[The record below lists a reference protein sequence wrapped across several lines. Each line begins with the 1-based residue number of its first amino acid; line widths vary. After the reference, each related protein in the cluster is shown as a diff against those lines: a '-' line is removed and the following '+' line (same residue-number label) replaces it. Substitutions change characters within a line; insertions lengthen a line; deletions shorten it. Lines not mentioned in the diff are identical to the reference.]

1 MAATGKG
8 FTRTTPN
15 TEFRN
20 PTSWGRTRQ
29 AKNLAGAH
37 ERGVTVVA
45 EDAAA
50 FTATSGHAT
59 ENQRYLYLYAPQSAA
74 GDNGVI
80 ISVWGYVHAFGEWF
94 ELLDSTGTEVTI
106 TLDASAAVSTFTGG
120 NPVDIAGVDRVAFRT
135 DREIADADPALDP
148 TTKLMAAANTIPSR

>member
-37 ERGVTVVA
+37 ERGVTVV
-45 EDAAA
+45 ESGAAA
-50 FTATSGHAT
+50 FVATSGHAT
-59 ENQRYLYLYAPQSAA
+59 ENQRYLYLYAPAA
-74 GDNGVI
+74 PLDDTVVI
-80 ISVWGYVHAFGEWF
+80 AVWGYTYAFGEWF
-94 ELLDSTGTEVTI
+94 QLLDSAGNPVTI
-106 TLDASAAVSTFTGG
+106 QLAAGAAVSTFTGG
-120 NPVDIAGVDRVAFRT
+120 NPIDIAGVDRVAFRSNKVN
-135 DREIADADPALDP
+135 ALDA

>member
-45 EDAAA
+45 ADAAA
-50 FTATSGHAT
+50 FDATSGHAT
-59 ENQRYLYLYAPQSAA
+59 ENQRYLYLYAPQSHAD
-74 GDNGVI
+74 DNGVV
-80 ISVWGYVHAFGEWF
+80 ISVWGYTYAFGEWF
-94 ELLDSTGTEVTI
+94 QLLDSAGNPVTI
-106 TLDASAAVSTFTGG
+106 TLSDAAAVSTFTGG
-120 NPVDIAGVDRVAFRT
+120 NPVDIAGVDRVAFKTNRN
-135 DREIADADPALDP
+135 IAAADPALNAA
-148 TTKLMAAANTIPSR
+148 TKLMAAANTIPSR